1 MSRGLGP
8 LQRRILGALV
18 DRRDSDFY
26 DAEKARDFIDPS
38 DIPAVRA
45 RWRWYTLDLVDLAHF
60 GDPRSERVSLRRAVH
75 GLARTRRLET
85 ATSCP
90 YDQPFGAYEND
101 FGEYVGG
108 IDLDELSTV
117 DPRWPSRGRCLWFRL
132 PPPPSLED
140 VPGDDQMWFLKDI
153 ADRSLFAY
161 DVFREFTGTR
171 DRRRAWDSEVG
182 RFVHWLFCGPAPE

>member
-1 MSRGLGP
+1 MGQTGCLAPRQTVRGSTNSLHFARHAFRIRRIRQHLKRDKATFNSTRQHLRSLGSVSRGLGA

-26 DAEKARDFIDPS
+26 DASKVPDFVDPT
-38 DIPAVRA
+38 DIPWIRA

-90 YDQPFGAYEND
+90 YDQPFAAWVND
-101 FGEYVGG
+101 FGEYFGG
-108 IDLDELSTV
+108 IDLNELRTV
-117 DPRWPSRGRCLWFRL
+117 DPRWPSQGRCLWFRL
-132 PPPPSLED
+132 PLPPSLD
-140 VPGDDQMWFLKDI
+140 
-153 ADRSLFAY
+153 
-161 DVFREFTGTR
+161 
-171 DRRRAWDSEVG
+171 
-182 RFVHWLFCGPAPE
+182 